1 MSRAGAAAGGGTA
14 AFPPWWHNTPG
25 LSRPYRPAID
35 VASGRRTW
43 HYGCVQGKLLLL
55 DGSSTPATTENVKSA
70 LADDKLLWLDIKP
83 ADPDGIAL
91 LQDVF
96 GFHPLAIKAV
106 SDFGQRPKVEDI
118 GNCVYLV
125 SYGVVGEGQDTLE
138 VHLFVGENFL
148 VTVRMDHCHALDSM
162 MDRLGQPGGK
172 LPANRPPRL
181 VLTHNILAALI
192 DSFFG
197 PLSEFDDKIDALQ
210 EQIFS
215 NPTNNQLQELFEMQ
229 RWLVNVRKVVSP
241 QRDMVGT
248 LVAGMINIPGVTPES
263 DPYLRDLYDHTIRVS
278 DTIDS
283 YRDLLSNAMSAY
295 LSMVSNNLNVVMKQL
310 AIIAT
315 VFLPLSFLTGFF
327 GQNFAWLV
335 GNLGGVGTFLIVG
348 IGTELVAVAG
358 LYWLFRRR
366 RWIGPGS

>member
-1 MSRAGAAAGGGTA
+1 MG
-14 AFPPWWHNTPG
+14 
-25 LSRPYRPAID
+25 Y
-35 VASGRRTW
+35 
-43 HYGCVQGKLLLL
+43 VQGRLILL
-55 DGSSTPATTENVKSA
+55 DGSAMQADADNVKSA
-70 LADDKLLWLDIKP
+70 LADGKLLWLDIKP
-83 ADPDGIAL
+83 ADQDGIAL

-96 GFHPLAIKAV
+96 ALHPLAIKGV

-125 SYGVVGEGQDTLE
+125 CYGVGGQSQSQSQSQGQAQAQDEDQGQPQDMVE
-138 VHLFVGENFL
+138 VHIFVGDNFL
-148 VTVRMDHCHALDSM
+148 VTVRMDHCHALDGM
-162 MDRLGQPGGK
+162 MDRLGQPGGQ

-192 DSFFG
+192 DSFFE
-197 PLSEFDDKIDALQ
+197 PLSDFDDKIDNLQ
-210 EQIFS
+210 EAIFTRT
-215 NPTNNQLQELFEMQ
+215 TNEQLQQLFDMQ
-229 RWLVNVRKVVSP
+229 RWLVNVRKLVAP

-278 DTIDS
+278 DAIDS

-315 VFLPLSFLTGFF
+315 IFLPLSFLTGFF

-335 GNLGGVGTFLIVG
+335 GKLGGLPTFLVVG

-358 LYWLFRRR
+358 LYWLFRHRH
-366 RWIGPGS
+366 WIGPGS

>member
-1 MSRAGAAAGGGTA
+1 MG
-14 AFPPWWHNTPG
+14 
-25 LSRPYRPAID
+25 Y
-35 VASGRRTW
+35 
-43 HYGCVQGKLLLL
+43 VQGRLILL
-55 DGSSTPATTENVKSA
+55 DGSAMVADTDNVKSA
-70 LADDKLLWLDIKP
+70 LADGKLLWLDIKP
-83 ADPDGIAL
+83 ADQDGIAL

-96 GFHPLAIKAV
+96 GLHPLAIKGV

-125 SYGVVGEGQDTLE
+125 CYGVGGQGQAQGEGEGEGQPQDMVE
-138 VHLFVGENFL
+138 VHIFVGDNFL
-148 VTVRMDHCHALDSM
+148 VTVRMDHCHALDGM
-162 MDRLGQPGGK
+162 MDRLGQPGGQ

-192 DSFFG
+192 DSFFE
-197 PLSEFDDKIDALQ
+197 PLSDFDDKIDNLQ
-210 EQIFS
+210 EAIFRRT
-215 NPTNNQLQELFEMQ
+215 TNEQLQQLFDMQ
-229 RWLVNVRKVVSP
+229 RWLVNVRKLVSP

-248 LVAGMINIPGVTPES
+248 LVAGMIEIPGITPES

-283 YRDLLSNAMSAY
+283 YRDLLSNEMSAY

-310 AIIAT
+310 TIIAT

-335 GNLGGVGTFLIVG
+335 GKLGGLGTFLIVG
-348 IGTELVAVAG
+348 IGTEVLAVAA